1 MKVSQWPIV
10 KYMEKVII
18 FSAPSGSGKT
28 TIVHELL
35 KRYPQF
41 EFSISA
47 TSRAPRGA
55 EQDGVDYYF
64 LTEEEFLRRIE
75 ADAFVEWE
83 AVYAGT
89 HYGTL
94 RSEVDRIWSKG
105 NVIIFDVD
113 VVGGVNLKKIFGN
126 KACSVFIMPPS
137 VEELER
143 RLIGRGTDAPEVIA
157 KRVAKAG
164 QEIER
169 APEFDHVVVNDDL
182 QRAIADTCAIIDN
195 FIAQ

>member
-1 MKVSQWPIV
+1 
-10 KYMEKVII
+10 MEKVII

-28 TIVHELL
+28 TIVHKLL
-35 KRYPQF
+35 EKYPQF

-55 EQDGVDYYF
+55 ERDGVDYYF

-75 ADAFVEWE
+75 AEAFVEWE

-105 NVIIFDVD
+105 NVIVFDVD
-113 VVGGVNLKKIFGN
+113 VVGGINLKKIFGD
-126 KACSVFIMPPS
+126 KACSIFIMPPS

-143 RLIGRGTDAPEVIA
+143 RLFGRGTDSEEVIA

-169 APEFDHVVVNDDL
+169 APEFDHIVVNDIL
-182 QRAIADTCAIIDN
+182 EQAVAATCEIIDN
-195 FIAQ
+195 FIAE